1 MWQKIRAFT
10 IVEVL
15 LVVFLISLLYVS
27 FANINI
33 NYNPK
38 DKLVTNDNICY
49 EFRKIID
56 NPNDLISLIIYEGE
70 SGEIVSQFL
79 QNGLESKAK
88 LKFKINYEN
97 IFTFDAN
104 SDLIEKNFKDII
116 IGSKSYKVL
125 YRFEA
130 FNGGYCTKYA
140 YMIKDKYFIQYPF
153 ENSSLPFDNDAIK
166 KEISF

>member
-49 EFRKIID
+49 EFR
-56 NPNDLISLIIYEGE
+56 N
-70 SGEIVSQFL
+70 
-79 QNGLESKAK
+79 K
-88 LKFKINYEN
+88 L
-97 IFTFDAN
+97 
-104 SDLIEKNFKDII
+104 
-116 IGSKSYKVL
+116 
-125 YRFEA
+125 
-130 FNGGYCTKYA
+130 
-140 YMIKDKYFIQYPF
+140 
-153 ENSSLPFDNDAIK
+153 
-166 KEISF
+166 

>member
-1 MWQKIRAFT
+1 M
-10 IVEVL
+10 
-15 LVVFLISLLYVS
+15 SL
-27 FANINI
+27 
-33 NYNPK
+33 
-38 DKLVTNDNICY
+38 
-49 EFRKIID
+49 E
-56 NPNDLISLIIYEGE
+56 
-70 SGEIVSQFL
+70 
-79 QNGLESKAK
+79 
-88 LKFKINYEN
+88 INYEN
-97 IFTFDAN
+97 IFTFDAK